1 MERPDLD
8 RALLISSA
16 AAPHD
21 GSDPSRELARLE
33 GFDDVVVRAELE
45 SEHPIDLL
53 APGREHHDGDVR
65 LLADLPS
72 EISAVP
78 VGKHHIEQH
87 EVGRLA
93 SEGLSSACKRG
104 CHLGIE
110 PLTPEALRQW
120 FRDGR
125 LVLDQQDLGPHRPM
139 VLADLSFLTEES
151 WRPKNG
157 IGPEGGH
164 MSVMAVVGENGVRR
178 PRSRPEPKRLLALEA
193 CVSLVVVAGLVWQVA
208 DNWGDFEASLSQ
220 LLPWLAVVVVA
231 DLLPVPIWGSV
242 ELMMSFPVLLA
253 SALVFP
259 PYVAGSLSFVGTLDL
274 REFRG
279 EISPLRD
286 LYNRSNVTA
295 SVFAASWIFHWFG
308 VGVLDW
314 PEVLILTFVALV
326 ADMVVNF
333 SLVILGAHLLT
344 GLSAKRLWTNVYGG
358 SRPEVF
364 LGGYACFGL
373 LAVLMA
379 TVYSAA
385 GNAGLVAFA
394 IPLLISRQMFTH
406 WKRLGEA
413 NRSIAEKERALTAVS
428 SRIADERR
436 DERLALAAGIHDE
449 VLPPLYKV
457 HLMGQVV
464 KHDLASGRLL
474 DLESDVPEL
483 IHAVDSADSSLREMV
498 RGLRRSTIGTAGLGE
513 TIGLLVSEVEA
524 TTHARVETFLRPV
537 GGSPLIQ
544 LLVYQL
550 AREALSNAARH
561 ANATTIVLVLDEDD
575 DSIRLRITDDG
586 QGFSMLGVD
595 STSHFGLQLMR
606 ERVELAGGILLVDS
620 HPGEGTTV
628 LARLPIDEK
637 GPGP

>member
-1 MERPDLD
+1 MRSIVF
-8 RALLISSA
+8 AGFMSSSKSGCDT
-16 AAPHD
+16 P
-21 GSDPSRELARLE
+21 PSAREL
-33 GFDDVVVRAELE
+33 
-45 SEHPIDLL
+45 DL
-53 APGREHHDGDVR
+53 A
-65 LLADLPS
+65 
-72 EISAVP
+72 
-78 VGKHHIEQH
+78 
-87 EVGRLA
+87 
-93 SEGLSSACKRG
+93 
-104 CHLGIE
+104 
-110 PLTPEALRQW
+110 
-120 FRDGR
+120 
-125 LVLDQQDLGPHRPM
+125 
-139 VLADLSFLTEES
+139 FLTEERQS
-151 WRPKNG
+151 PKNG
-157 IGPEGGH
+157 LGARGGH
-164 MSVMAVVGENGVRR
+164 VSATSAVGANGVRR
-178 PRSRPEPKRLLALEA
+178 PHGRPEPIRLRVLEA
-193 CVSLVVVAGLVWQVA
+193 SVSFLVLSGLLWQVA
-208 DNWGDFEASLSQ
+208 VNWGDFDASLGH
-220 LLPWLAVVVVA
+220 LLPWLVVVVVA

-259 PYVAGSLSFVGTLDL
+259 PYIAGSLSFVGTLDL

-279 EISPLRD
+279 EIGPLRD
-286 LYNRSNVTA
+286 LYNRSNVTI
-295 SVFAASWIFHWFG
+295 SVFVASWIFHRFG
-308 VGVLDW
+308 IGVLDW
-314 PEVLILTFVALV
+314 PEVLPLTFVALV

-344 GLSAKRLWTNVYGG
+344 ALSAKRLWTNVYGG

-394 IPLLISRQMFTH
+394 IPLLISRQMFIH

-413 NRSIAEKERALTAVS
+413 NRSIAQKERALTAVT

-457 HLMGQVV
+457 HLMSQVV

-474 DLESDVPEL
+474 DLESDVPDL
-483 IHAVDSADSSLREMV
+483 IHAVESADSSLRDMV

-513 TIGLLVSEVEA
+513 MLGLLVNEVEA
-524 TTHARVETFLRPV
+524 TTHARVETVIRPV

-544 LLVYQL
+544 LLVYQV

-561 ANATTIVLVLDEDD
+561 ADATTIVLVLDEDE
-575 DSIRLRITDDG
+575 DSIRLRVTDDG

-595 STSHFGLQLMR
+595 SSSHFGLQLMR
-606 ERVELAGGILLVDS
+606 ERVELAGGVLLVDS
-620 HPGEGTTV
+620 NPGEGTTV

-637 GPGP
+637 RPGP

>member
-1 MERPDLD
+1 M
-8 RALLISSA
+8 SA
-16 AAPHD
+16 M
-21 GSDPSRELARLE
+21 
-33 GFDDVVVRAELE
+33 
-45 SEHPIDLL
+45 
-53 APGREHHDGDVR
+53 
-65 LLADLPS
+65 
-72 EISAVP
+72 SAV
-78 VGKHHIEQH
+78 GA
-87 EVGRLA
+87 G
-93 SEGLSSACKRG
+93 
-104 CHLGIE
+104 
-110 PLTPEALRQW
+110 
-120 FRDGR
+120 
-125 LVLDQQDLGPHRPM
+125 
-139 VLADLSFLTEES
+139 
-151 WRPKNG
+151 
-157 IGPEGGH
+157 
-164 MSVMAVVGENGVRR
+164 GVRR
-178 PRSRPEPKRLLALEA
+178 RGGRREPTRLRALEA
-193 CVSLVVVAGLVWQVA
+193 VVSSVVVAGLAWQVA
-208 DNWGDFEASLSQ
+208 GNWGDFEASLSE
-220 LLPWLAVVVVA
+220 LLPWLVVVVVA

-259 PYVAGSLSFVGTLDL
+259 PYVAASLSFVGTLDL

-295 SVFAASWIFHWFG
+295 SVFAASWIFHRFG
-308 VGVLDW
+308 ASVLDW
-314 PEVLILTFVALV
+314 PEVLPLTFVALV

-333 SLVILGAHLLT
+333 SLVILGAQLLT

-358 SRPEVF
+358 SRPDVF

-385 GNAGLVAFA
+385 GNAGLIAFA
-394 IPLLISRQMFTH
+394 IPLLISRQMFIH

-474 DLESDVPEL
+474 DLESDVPDL
-483 IHAVDSADSSLREMV
+483 IHAVESADSSLRDMV

-524 TTHARVETFLRPV
+524 TTRARVETVLRPV
-537 GGSPLIQ
+537 GGTPLIQ

-575 DSIRLRITDDG
+575 DSIRLRVTDDG

-606 ERVELAGGILLVDS
+606 ERVELAGGVLLVDS

>member
-1 MERPDLD
+1 M
-8 RALLISSA
+8 SA
-16 AAPHD
+16 TT
-21 GSDPSRELARLE
+21 
-33 GFDDVVVRAELE
+33 
-45 SEHPIDLL
+45 
-53 APGREHHDGDVR
+53 
-65 LLADLPS
+65 
-72 EISAVP
+72 AV
-78 VGKHHIEQH
+78 GA
-87 EVGRLA
+87 G
-93 SEGLSSACKRG
+93 
-104 CHLGIE
+104 
-110 PLTPEALRQW
+110 
-120 FRDGR
+120 
-125 LVLDQQDLGPHRPM
+125 
-139 VLADLSFLTEES
+139 
-151 WRPKNG
+151 
-157 IGPEGGH
+157 
-164 MSVMAVVGENGVRR
+164 GVRR
-178 PRSRPEPKRLLALEA
+178 PRSRPDPIRLRVLEA
-193 CVSLVVVAGLVWQVA
+193 FVSSVVLAGLIWQVA
-208 DNWGDFEASLSQ
+208 VNWGDFEASLGK
-220 LLPWLAVVVVA
+220 LLPWLVVVVVA

-242 ELMMSFPVLLA
+242 ELLMSFPVLLA

-259 PYVAGSLSFVGTLDL
+259 PYIAGSLSFVGTLDL

-286 LYNRSNVTA
+286 LYNRSNVTI
-295 SVFAASWIFHWFG
+295 SVFVASWIFHRFG
-308 VGVLDW
+308 IGVLDW
-314 PEVLILTFVALV
+314 PEVLPLTFVALL

-344 GLSAKRLWTNVYGG
+344 GLSAKRLSTNVYGG

-394 IPLLISRQMFTH
+394 IPLLISRQMFIH

-413 NRSIAEKERALTAVS
+413 NRSIAQKERALSTVS

-474 DLESDVPEL
+474 DLEADVPDL
-483 IHAVDSADSSLREMV
+483 ILAVETADSSLRDMM
-498 RGLRRSTIGTAGLGE
+498 RDLRRSSIGPAGLGE
-513 TIGLLVSEVEA
+513 MLGLLVNEVEA
-524 TTHARVETFLRPV
+524 TTSARVETVIREV

-550 AREALSNAARH
+550 ARETLSNAARH
-561 ANATTIVLVLDEDD
+561 ANATTIVLVLDEDA
-575 DSIRLRITDDG
+575 DSIRLRVTDDG
-586 QGFSMLGVD
+586 QGFSVLGVD
-595 STSHFGLQLMR
+595 SSSHFGLQLMR
-606 ERVELAGGILLVDS
+606 ERVDLAGGVLLVDS

-628 LARLPIDEK
+628 LVRLPIKEK